1 MGFLKKLGMEKVSRQ
16 ILVVVF
22 IPILAAVVV
31 LGRQAR
37 EVYRKIYTPAR
48 IMEKHFPLVEAVA
61 KLAHDLAV
69 ERGLSTTFVTQSRDK
84 SSPVYTKLLAQREK
98 VDKDIADFRYVV
110 SHYLSPDDIH
120 DISTAELKR
129 LRQEID
135 NGNVSNIDILTS
147 YTEYIDGVMNNIH
160 KLAEKELKDT
170 VFERDLVAF
179 NLFLKYKDTFGVE
192 RALASSITSYV
203 NSHGTNATVP
213 KALLAFFNT
222 VNDNENVLRDVVNTL
237 AFNELKSRFRA
248 VESTSEC
255 GKVKEI
261 KEIINGERYQ
271 ELAAYKPLQ
280 VFQIY
285 TDFLKVLKKF
295 QDEYLGLLKKR
306 TFEFTLEAKK
316 EMIVSSSLV
325 VGLLLVLIF
334 VGVLRRKIVNST
346 GEIKEI
352 LETINRGNLRVSLD
366 DVSGN
371 DEFAEMKRLI
381 NGLIGTF
388 KSVISEVDKVSEK
401 ISKGKFDISMSK
413 NVFKGDLKVLEK
425 NLQKIVETLKAFMSE
440 MNHVTESLSEGRLD
454 VNVNEKA
461 FEGKYKEIVHGLSE
475 IVDNFK
481 KVVDVVNKMAE
492 DLAEARFKTYDE
504 TLLPGELRAII
515 RNINLASCDIK
526 KAMDMLASIMEQA
539 DIQQEIDVEAFKG
552 DLRKVGEAANTF
564 ALTMRNIIREINRFV
579 NELESGNLSIKLDDS
594 KFPESLKTL
603 RDALVGI
610 QNTFLTIKDS
620 LLLATRKLASG
631 NLMVRMN
638 ENELKGDLKEIAIS
652 FNKGIESF
660 GKSIGLSIDT
670 LKNAV
675 SLLESKVDSLS
686 DVMKKILYQTDKTNM
701 ISKSIEKTSKD
712 IEALAGEVL
721 ELNSLSSKN
730 LQIVDEAEDIIDEI
744 KKLLDERTKE
754 LGSIVEI
761 IFQIATQTNLLA
773 LNAAIEAARAGEA
786 GRGFAV
792 VADEVRKLAQKVVS
806 ATDQIKATV
815 SNINKDI
822 KEKVI
827 DNVSRAFENIKES
840 MEELEKI
847 VVKVSEEAKSES
859 ESIEEVAKTVKEV
872 AEIATRNVDDLKEVV
887 EDISRVS
894 EKIKELEEELN
905 RFKV

>member
-1 MGFLKKLGMEKVSRQ
+1 M
-16 ILVVVF
+16 
-22 IPILAAVVV
+22 
-31 LGRQAR
+31 
-37 EVYRKIYTPAR
+37 
-48 IMEKHFPLVEAVA
+48 
-61 KLAHDLAV
+61 
-69 ERGLSTTFVTQSRDK
+69 
-84 SSPVYTKLLAQREK
+84 
-98 VDKDIADFRYVV
+98 
-110 SHYLSPDDIH
+110 
-120 DISTAELKR
+120 
-129 LRQEID
+129 
-135 NGNVSNIDILTS
+135 
-147 YTEYIDGVMNNIH
+147 
-160 KLAEKELKDT
+160 
-170 VFERDLVAF
+170 
-179 NLFLKYKDTFGVE
+179 
-192 RALASSITSYV
+192 
-203 NSHGTNATVP
+203 
-213 KALLAFFNT
+213 
-222 VNDNENVLRDVVNTL
+222 
-237 AFNELKSRFRA
+237 
-248 VESTSEC
+248 
-255 GKVKEI
+255 
-261 KEIINGERYQ
+261 
-271 ELAAYKPLQ
+271 
-280 VFQIY
+280 
-285 TDFLKVLKKF
+285 
-295 QDEYLGLLKKR
+295 
-306 TFEFTLEAKK
+306 
-316 EMIVSSSLV
+316 
-325 VGLLLVLIF
+325 
-334 VGVLRRKIVNST
+334 
-346 GEIKEI
+346 
-352 LETINRGNLRVSLD
+352 
-366 DVSGN
+366 
-371 DEFAEMKRLI
+371 
-381 NGLIGTF
+381 
-388 KSVISEVDKVSEK
+388 
-401 ISKGKFDISMSK
+401 
-413 NVFKGDLKVLEK
+413 
-425 NLQKIVETLKAFMSE
+425 
-440 MNHVTESLSEGRLD
+440 
-454 VNVNEKA
+454 
-461 FEGKYKEIVHGLSE
+461 
-475 IVDNFK
+475 
-481 KVVDVVNKMAE
+481 
-492 DLAEARFKTYDE
+492 
-504 TLLPGELRAII
+504 
-515 RNINLASCDIK
+515 
-526 KAMDMLASIMEQA
+526 
-539 DIQQEIDVEAFKG
+539 
-552 DLRKVGEAANTF
+552 
-564 ALTMRNIIREINRFV
+564 
-579 NELESGNLSIKLDDS
+579 
-594 KFPESLKTL
+594 
-603 RDALVGI
+603 
-610 QNTFLTIKDS
+610 TIKDS

-652 FNKGIESF
+652 FNKGIESL

>member
-16 ILVVVF
+16 ILLVVF
-22 IPILAAVVV
+22 IPIFAAVMV

-37 EVYRKIYTPAR
+37 EVYRKIYAPAR
-48 IMEKHFPLVEAVA
+48 IMEVHFPMVESVA

-69 ERGLSTTFVTQSRDK
+69 ERGLSTAFVTQNRDK
-84 SSPVYTKLLAQREK
+84 TSPVYVKLLSQRRK
-98 VDKDIADFRYVV
+98 VDRDIKDFQYVV
-110 SHYLSPDDIH
+110 SHYLSSDDVH
-120 DISTAELKR
+120 KVSATELKK
-129 LRQEID
+129 LRQEVD
-135 NGNVSNIDILTS
+135 SGNASNIDVLTA
-147 YTEYIDGVMNNIH
+147 YTGYIDEVRGNIH

-203 NSHGTNATVP
+203 NSHGVNATIP
-213 KALLAFFNT
+213 KALLTFYKT
-222 VNDNENVLRDVVNTL
+222 VNDEENVLRGVVDTL
-237 AFNELKSRFRA
+237 SFNELKKRFRSIETTPEFNR
-248 VESTSEC
+248 VR
-255 GKVKEI
+255 EI
-261 KEIINGERYQ
+261 KKIIDGERYR

-285 TDFLKVLKKF
+285 TDFLKVLKRF
-295 QDEYLGLLKKR
+295 QDEYLDLLKKR
-306 TFEFTLEAKK
+306 TLSFYMDARR
-316 EMIVSSSLV
+316 EMIVFSSLV
-325 VGLLLVLIF
+325 VGLLLVLMF
-334 VGVLRRKIVNST
+334 VAVLRRKILNST
-346 GEIKEI
+346 NEIKGL
-352 LETINRGNLRVSLD
+352 LETINRGNLKVSMD

-401 ISKGKFDISMSK
+401 ISRGDFEISTSK
-413 NVFKGDLKVLEK
+413 SVFRGDFKVLER

-440 MNHVTESLSEGRLD
+440 MNLVTESLSNGRLD
-454 VNVNEKA
+454 VTVNEKG
-461 FEGKYKEIVHGLSE
+461 FEGRYREIVHGLSE
-475 IVDNFK
+475 IVDNFR

-492 DLAEARFKTYDE
+492 DLADAKFKTYDE
-504 TLLPGELRAII
+504 TLLPGELKSIVK
-515 RNINLASCDIK
+515 NINLASNDIK
-526 KAMDMLASIMEQA
+526 KAMDTLASILEQA
-539 DIQQEIDVEAFKG
+539 DIQQEIDVESFKG

-579 NELESGNLSIKLDDS
+579 NELESGNLSVELDDS

-603 RDALVGI
+603 KDALVGI
-610 QNTFLTIKDS
+610 QNTFLTIRDS
-620 LLLATRKLASG
+620 LLLATRKLAGG

-638 ENELKGDLKEIAIS
+638 EDELKGDLKEIAVS
-652 FNKGIESF
+652 FNKGIESL

-670 LKNAV
+670 LKKAV
-675 SLLESKVDSLS
+675 VLLENKVDSLS
-686 DVMKKILYQTDKTNM
+686 EVMEKILYQTDKTNAV
-701 ISKSIEKTSKD
+701 SGSIEKTSKD
-712 IEALAGEVL
+712 IADLAGEVL
-721 ELNSLSSKN
+721 EVNKLSSKN
-730 LQIVDEAEDIIDEI
+730 LQIVDEAKSIIDEI

-822 KEKVI
+822 REKVI

-887 EDISRVS
+887 EGITRVS